1 MELAAGIDFGGTSA
15 KIGLVERSGRILGRA
30 HVSMD
35 ARESFEGIVDPV
47 ARALRELISRDAG
60 GGTVVTI
67 GICTP
72 GFIDK
77 SDGNLIGGCNN
88 IPSLQHRSV
97 QLHLQNAFGVPA
109 FAENDATSA
118 AAGELV
124 FGAGRRFSSFVLITV
139 GTAIGGGLVFDRK
152 VYRGWK
158 GFAGEIGHICV
169 NPNGLWCN
177 CGSRGCFEQYAS
189 GSAILRVYVEKL
201 QKRGTSCADCQSPRD
216 VVQRARAGDRLA
228 LDTLEEAGGWI
239 AQAFGTLLNVLN
251 LEACLVGGG
260 VSEAGEML
268 LEPIRRHLADHCWF
282 QIGEGVQVLPAELL
296 NDAGILGAAAQAF
309 ERLPMPGHEKAAPGQ
324 AEQAALAP
332 EQAAPSSGK
341 APLRR

>member
-15 KIGLVERSGRILGRA
+15 KIGLVDRDGRILGRA
-30 HVSMD
+30 QVTMD

-47 ARALRELISRDAG
+47 VRTLQDLIARTGG
-60 GGTVVTI
+60 GGTVSTI

-77 SDGNLIGGCNN
+77 SDGNLIGGANN
-88 IPSLQHRSV
+88 VPSLQHRSV
-97 QLHLQNAFGVPA
+97 QQYMERVFRVPA
-109 FAENDATSA
+109 FADNDATSA
-118 AAGELV
+118 AAGELA

-152 VYRGWK
+152 IYRGWK

-169 NPNGLWCN
+169 SPNGLWCN

-189 GSAILRVYVEKL
+189 GSAILRVYGEKL
-201 QKRGTSCADCQSPRD
+201 RKRGTECPECQSPRD
-216 VVQRARAGDRLA
+216 VVERARGGDGLA
-228 LDTLEEAGGWI
+228 RDTLEEAGGWI

-260 VSEAGEML
+260 VSEAGDML
-268 LEPIRRHLADHCWF
+268 LEPVRRHLADHCWS
-282 QIGEGVQVLPAELL
+282 QIGEGVEVLAAELR

-309 ERLPMPGHEKAAPGQ
+309 ERLPP
-324 AEQAALAP
+324 
-332 EQAAPSSGK
+332 SGK
-341 APLRR
+341 AGRGSTGKVTDQE

>member
-15 KIGLVERSGRILGRA
+15 KIGLVDRAGRILGRA
-30 HVSMD
+30 HVTMD

-47 ARALRELISRDAG
+47 VRTLQDLIARDAK
-60 GGTVVTI
+60 GGTVSTI

-77 SDGNLIGGCNN
+77 SDGSLIGGCNN
-88 IPSLQHRSV
+88 IPSLQRRSV
-97 QLHLQNAFGVPA
+97 QQYMQGLFRIPA

-118 AAGELV
+118 AAGELA
-124 FGAGRRFSSFVLITV
+124 FGAGRRFSNFVLITV
-139 GTAIGGGLVFDRK
+139 GTAIGGGLVFDRG

-169 NPNGLWCN
+169 SPNGLWCN

-189 GSAILRVYVEKL
+189 GSAILRVYGEKL
-201 QKRGTSCADCQSPRD
+201 RKRGIDCPECRSPRD
-216 VVQRARAGDRLA
+216 VVDRARAGDRLA

-260 VSEAGEML
+260 VSEAGDIL
-268 LEPIRRHLADHCWF
+268 LQPIRRHLADHCWP
-282 QIGEGVQVLPAELL
+282 QIGEGVEVLAAELR

-309 ERLPMPGHEKAAPGQ
+309 ERLQPSGQ
-324 AEQAALAP
+324 AGPPAAG
-332 EQAAPSSGK
+332 QVTDQ
-341 APLRR
+341 

>member
-15 KIGLVERSGRILGRA
+15 KIGLVDRGGRILARSQ
-30 HVSMD
+30 VSMD
-35 ARESFEGIVDPV
+35 ARESFEGIVEPV
-47 ARALRELISRDAG
+47 ARSLRELIARDSG
-60 GGTVVTI
+60 GAPVRTI

-97 QLHLQNAFGVPA
+97 QRYLADRFGVPA

-118 AAGELV
+118 AAGELA
-124 FGAGRRFSSFVLITV
+124 FGAGRKFASFVFITV

-152 VYRGWK
+152 VYRGSK
-158 GFAGEIGHICV
+158 GFAGEIGHLCV
-169 NPNGLWCN
+169 VPGGLWCN

-189 GSAILRVYVEKL
+189 GTAILRVYREKT
-201 QKRGTSCADCQSPRD
+201 QKRGQACLGCESPRD
-216 VVQRARAGDRLA
+216 VVERARGGDRLA
-228 LDTLEEAGGWI
+228 LDTLEEAGSWI

-251 LEACLVGGG
+251 VQACLVGGG
-260 VSEAGEML
+260 VSEAGDLL
-268 LEPIRRHLADHCWF
+268 LEPIRRHLPDHCWS
-282 QIGEGVQVLPAELL
+282 QIGEGVQVLAAELR

-309 ERLPMPGHEKAAPGQ
+309 ERLETPAGPVEAAEPVEPAQPRRPGRPGP
-324 AEQAALAP
+324 LGR
-332 EQAAPSSGK
+332 SG
-341 APLRR
+341 A